1 MLRNDGKTDFK
12 RAEPPAPKP
21 TSEFTIWHAMWIVIG
36 IIAVVHFI
44 PPVLI
49 GLGGGIALAAAGD
62 KI

>member
-1 MLRNDGKTDFK
+1 
-12 RAEPPAPKP
+12 
-21 TSEFTIWHAMWIVIG
+21 MWIVIG

>member
-1 MLRNDGKTDFK
+1 MAMNENTDFK
-12 RAEPPAPKP
+12 RRAENPAPKP
-21 TSEFTIWHAMWIVIG
+21 TSEFTIWHVMWIVMG

-49 GLGGGIALAAAGD
+49 GLGGGIALALAGD

>member
-1 MLRNDGKTDFK
+1 MNENNYKSP
-12 RAEPPAPKP
+12 EPPSPKP
-21 TSEFTIWHAMWIVIG
+21 TSEFTIWHVMWIVIG